1 MLTGPKNHELNPT
14 QNYHLL
20 IQSIIPRPIAWILT
34 ANNEAVGGYNLAPFS
49 FFTPVCSNPPTF
61 VVSMGKKPSGEQ
73 KDTFV
78 NLQRDGRC
86 VVHIASVEQLQA
98 LNNSSATLAYGDSE
112 IERSEL
118 ALVEQSDGELPRLQD
133 APIAFNCRYS
143 QCVDVG
149 ANQQHVVFIE
159 AHSVEINEAVIAS
172 QDPRLVIS
180 AEKLSPLA
188 RLGGA
193 DYAALGELFNLL
205 RPE

>member
-1 MLTGPKNHELNPT
+1 MRLENHELNPT

-34 ANNEAVGGYNLAPFS
+34 ANDEETGGYNLAPFS

-61 VVSMGKKPSGEQ
+61 VVSMGRKPSGEQ

-112 IERSEL
+112 IERTGLE
-118 ALVEQSDGELPRLQD
+118 LVEQEGGELPRLKD
-133 APIAFNCRYS
+133 AAIAFNCRYS

-149 ANQQHVVFIE
+149 VSQQHVVFVE
-159 AHSVEINEAVIAS
+159 ALSVDICDEVIAS
-172 QDPRLVIS
+172 HDPRLQIS
-180 AEKLSPLA
+180 AEKLQPLA

-193 DYAALGELFNLL
+193 DYAALGERFNLP

>member
-1 MLTGPKNHELNPT
+1 MRIDCHELNPT

-34 ANNEAVGGYNLAPFS
+34 ANDASAGGFNLAPFS

-86 VVHIASVEQLQA
+86 VVHIAALEQIEA
-98 LNNSSATLAYGDSE
+98 LNSSSATLAYGDSE
-112 IERSEL
+112 IDQLGLEL
-118 ALVEQSDGELPRLQD
+118 LAQGDTELPRLKET
-133 APIAFNCRYS
+133 PIAFNCRFS

-149 ANQQHVVFIE
+149 ANNQHVVFLE
-159 AHSVEINEAVIAS
+159 ADSVVVSDDVVAAT
-172 QDPRLVIS
+172 DPRLVI
-180 AEKLSPLA
+180 AADKLNPLS

-193 DYAALGELFNLL
+193 DYAALGELIKLP